1 MLTNTLVKDIK
12 AVIVL
17 DDEMLQ
23 EDIVVRFTSDKLGET
38 LSFEYENIMICVE
51 YEKIIKIIDKARS
64 NRWLIT

>member
-12 AVIVL
+12 AVVVL

-64 NRWLIT
+64 NR

>member
-64 NRWLIT
+64 NR